1 MQGDARLRIYL
12 ADHFAA
18 TALAGDLAARSLRSN
33 RGSDLEAWLR
43 SFLDEND
50 RQRSLMLDAMR
61 RVGATRNP
69 LKDLAARVAERLGRL
84 KLNGQLRGYSPL
96 SRLVE
101 IETLL
106 GTIAGCRSLWIALGA
121 VRDPRWVALPF
132 GDAARR
138 LGDLSD
144 ELERI
149 VGEAASE
156 AFGGSSTGE
165 RRSDAP

>member
-18 TALAGDLAARSLRSN
+18 TALAGDLALRSLRRN
-33 RGSDLEAWLR
+33 RGSNLEAWLR

-61 RVGATRNP
+61 RVGAARNP
-69 LKDLAARVAERLGRL
+69 VKDLAARTAERLGRL
-84 KLNGQLRGYSPL
+84 KPNGQLRGYSPL

-101 IETLL
+101 IEALL
-106 GTIAGCRSLWIALGA
+106 GTIAGCRSLWVALDA
-121 VRDPRWVALPF
+121 VGDPRWDSLPF
-132 GDAARR
+132 GEAARR
-138 LGDLSD
+138 LEDLGG
-144 ELERI
+144 ELERL
-149 VGEAASE
+149 VGGAAIE

-165 RRSDAP
+165 RSGGAS